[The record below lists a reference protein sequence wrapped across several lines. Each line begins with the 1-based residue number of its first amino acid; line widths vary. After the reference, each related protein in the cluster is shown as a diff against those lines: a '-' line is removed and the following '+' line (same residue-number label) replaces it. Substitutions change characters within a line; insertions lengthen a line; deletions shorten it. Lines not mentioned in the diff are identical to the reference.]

1 MRMNIKNTII
11 AAMALL
17 ASVSCVDDRNNFMVD
32 DSFGFN
38 HAKEEAV
45 ITYPIYGGK
54 YDLAIIKSGKGL
66 VEADVKI
73 SGSEFDLIKYNDS
86 HKESAK
92 SFVAFSKDLY
102 NFSETTV
109 HFNAEDVTKNVTVL
123 WEPADLAAKMTE
135 TDKYDY
141 IIPVRISSSDLIV
154 NEGRE
159 YVLLNLKQVNFS
171 VVQEKI
177 NQTLELNKPIKV
189 NSQIVLKTDLA
200 IPSDDI
206 VVEFEVDKTL
216 VEAYNEANGT
226 SYTIAPEGAV
236 TFPSNSTVIA
246 KGMTEGYFDII
257 FDSSVFF
264 NEDGVTPN
272 EELAKEYLVPVKVNK
287 MSVDGLLLG
296 NTVTYILVKAQIP
309 LPPALFERVWGF
321 YGDTALDKGWSVR
334 AGVESLDGADRSLTV
349 DDSFVYIPQTTG
361 GEANIHKFNL
371 LTGEYAGKLP
381 VSSNMNVGTHSVSC
395 ARMIK
400 NTDSSV
406 NGGKDILLVG
416 NLALGGEYYRLYAY
430 HNGTD
435 KEPVMVVNTSLA
447 RRFGDKFSA
456 VGTYQDGRIWVRS
469 NDNVALTGYYVVNDK
484 YAAGTAKPE
493 DNWIVAAAIGKLNDH
508 SNIGELYWYPS
519 ESSARQPYC
528 LISSTSNNGLS
539 LYSGCE
545 NAAGEGSQQ
554 DNSTLVATYPALA
567 MTFGYDFFEVNGNH
581 YIAFTKKIDEF
592 NKKAAVQVI
601 KGAGSTLESLKE
613 TLDAYPDNIV
623 FEAPLQDEFDITIDG
638 VAGNNTVCD
647 CEVRKI
653 GNDVYLVAMSQRT
666 GLSVFKFNHDFVIE

>member
-17 ASVSCVDDRNNFMVD
+17 AAVSCVDDRNNFMVD

-38 HAKEEAV
+38 HAKDEAV

-54 YDLAIIKSGKGL
+54 YDLAVVKSGKGL

-73 SGSEFDLIKYNDS
+73 SGSEFDLVKYNDS

-92 SFVAFSKDLY
+92 DFVAFSKDLY
-102 NFSETTV
+102 SFSASTL
-109 HFNAEDVTKNVTVL
+109 HFKAEDVTKNVTVL
-123 WEPADLAAKMTE
+123 WEPAELAAAMTD
-135 TDKYDY
+135 TDKHEY
-141 IIPVRISSSDLIV
+141 IIPVRISSSDLTV

-177 NQTLELNKPIKV
+177 SQTLELNQPVKV

-206 VVEFEVDKTL
+206 VVEFEVDEAL

-226 SYTIAPEGAV
+226 SFTLAPEGAV
-236 TFPSNSTVIA
+236 TFPSASTTIA
-246 KGMTEGYFDII
+246 KGMTEGYFDVV
-257 FDSSVFF
+257 FNSSVFF

-272 EELAKEYLVPVKVNK
+272 EELAKEYLVPVKVSK

-309 LPPALFERVWGF
+309 LPPALFERVWGY
-321 YGDTALDKGWSVR
+321 YGDTSLDKGWSVR
-334 AGVESLDGADRSLTV
+334 AGVESLDGTDRSLTV
-349 DDSFVYIPQTTG
+349 DDSYVYVPQTSG
-361 GEANIHKFNL
+361 GEANIHKFSL

-381 VSSNMNVGTHSVSC
+381 VSSNMNMGTHSASC

-400 NTDSSV
+400 NTDASI
-406 NGGKDILLVG
+406 NGGKDVLLVG
-416 NLALGGEYYRLYAY
+416 NLALSGENYRLYAY
-430 HNGTD
+430 ENGTD
-435 KEPVMVVNTSLA
+435 KEPVTLVNTSLA
-447 RRFGDKFSA
+447 RRFGDKFSVA
-456 VGTYQDGRIWVRS
+456 GTYQDGKVWVRS
-469 NDNVALTGYYVVNDK
+469 NDDVALTGYYLVNDK
-484 YAAGTAKPE
+484 YGKGTAKPE
-493 DNWIVAAAIGKLNDH
+493 DNWIVAAAIGINKDH

-528 LISSTSNNGLS
+528 LISSTSQNGLS

-545 NAAGEGSQQ
+545 NAAGEGSRQ

-567 MTFGYDFFEVNGNH
+567 MTFGYDFFEVDGNH
-581 YIAFTKKIDEF
+581 YIAFTKKIDGL
-592 NKKAAVQVI
+592 NTKAAVQVI
-601 KGAGSTLESLKE
+601 KGAGNTLENLKA
-613 TLDAYPDNIV
+613 TLDAYPSNLV
-623 FEAPLQDEFDITIDG
+623 FEAPLQDEFDLSIEG
-638 VAGNNTVCD
+638 VAGGNSVCD
-647 CEVRKI
+647 CEVRKV
-653 GNDVYLVAMSQRT
+653 GNDIYLVALSQRT
-666 GLSVFKFNHDFVIE
+666 GISVFKFNHDFVVE